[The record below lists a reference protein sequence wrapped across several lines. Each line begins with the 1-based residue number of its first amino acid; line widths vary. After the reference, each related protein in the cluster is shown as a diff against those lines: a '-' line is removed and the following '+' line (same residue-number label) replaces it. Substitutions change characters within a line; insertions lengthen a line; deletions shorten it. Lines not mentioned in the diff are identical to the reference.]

1 MGGELHYKEDEVLQ
15 CHKRSCIKESWLEI
29 NEDTKFLPL
38 ITKDENLGQ
47 YWNTSFLVIG
57 MVARG
62 NLCS

>member
-15 CHKRSCIKESWLEI
+15 CHKRSCIKKSWLKI
-29 NEDTKFLPL
+29 NEDTKFSPFT
-38 ITKDENLGQ
+38 TKDENLGQ